1 MLSFPIFIALLSVL
15 VDYVTAFN
23 VSRSDN
29 VSSNILEGFFYLDT
43 QTAGRVLWA
52 EQLRS
57 NAWKWSWQ
65 LAEDF
70 VYVLPG
76 MHSSIELIRCLI
88 ELVGWQVRMP
98 TQCMPSDLYMIL
110 VSTWFQSHFWR
121 EFSCHILCSHSNTFC
136 LIDHSL
142 CTTLTLTHMLIFL

>member
-57 NAWKWSWQ
+57 NAWK
-65 LAEDF
+65 
-70 VYVLPG
+70 
-76 MHSSIELIRCLI
+76 
-88 ELVGWQVRMP
+88 
-98 TQCMPSDLYMIL
+98 
-110 VSTWFQSHFWR
+110 
-121 EFSCHILCSHSNTFC
+121 
-136 LIDHSL
+136 
-142 CTTLTLTHMLIFL
+142 